1 MIRQFSPVMITGLNY
16 VMTSEIYTKTFDN
29 IKAATGKNIVTVG
42 DCIATM
48 IAAPSN
54 SNERTEA
61 GLTAIAFLR
70 TLPCDD
76 LLTPELK
83 SKMEQKIANTIAN

>member
-1 MIRQFSPVMITGLNY
+1 MITGLNCM
-16 VMTSEIYTKTFDN
+16 MTTEIYTKTFDK
-29 IKAATGKNIVTVG
+29 IKATTGKNVVTVG
-42 DCIATM
+42 DCIAAM
-48 IAAPSN
+48 LVAPSN

-61 GLTAIAFLR
+61 GLTAITFLR

-83 SKMEQKIANTIAN
+83 SKMEQKIVNTIVN

>member
-1 MIRQFSPVMITGLNY
+1 
-16 VMTSEIYTKTFDN
+16 MTTEIYTKTFDK
-29 IKAATGKNIVTVG
+29 IKATTGKNTVTVG

-48 IAAPSN
+48 LAAPSG
-54 SNERTEA
+54 SNERIEA
-61 GLTAIAFLR
+61 GLTAITFLR

-83 SKMEQKIANTIAN
+83 SKMEQKIVNTIVN

>member
-1 MIRQFSPVMITGLNY
+1 M
-16 VMTSEIYTKTFDN
+16 
-29 IKAATGKNIVTVG
+29 
-42 DCIATM
+42 
-48 IAAPSN
+48 AAPSN

-70 TLPCDD
+70 KLPCDD

-83 SKMEQKIANTIAN
+83 SVMEQKIVNTIVN